1 MLKIWDETRWRK
13 EHYHIIM
20 TLKLRFKGET
30 GDNWHMLPLVDI
42 KELGIEVRRWVGI
55 WIEVSMEGYRLL
67 EGWLFQRDKGERM
80 GIQYTEEGL
89 HEALIKMQMREVGI
103 TIEGVDVGED
113 RSLRILL
120 SKG

>member
-1 MLKIWDETRWRK
+1 
-13 EHYHIIM
+13 M